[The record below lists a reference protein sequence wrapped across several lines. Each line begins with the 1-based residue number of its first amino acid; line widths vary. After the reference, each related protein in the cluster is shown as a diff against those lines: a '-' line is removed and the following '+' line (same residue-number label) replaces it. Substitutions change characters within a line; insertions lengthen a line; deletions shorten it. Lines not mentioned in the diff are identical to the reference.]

1 MRLLLHLNHPFSVHK
16 VLLTIR
22 KIVMTQSTSRKA
34 DLVYQ
39 LNDRPPLPQTVFA
52 ALQHLLAMFV
62 AVITPSLII
71 CQSLG
76 VPADQTNT
84 IISMSLFAS
93 GLSSFIQI
101 RTFGP
106 IGSGL
111 LSIQGTSFNFLGP
124 IIGAGLALKAG
135 GANIETMMAAIFG
148 TILVASFAEILLS
161 RVLQFAQRVITPLVS
176 GIVVTLIGLTLVQ
189 VGLISMGG
197 GYAAMAEGTFGS
209 LDKLAL
215 AGTVLAI
222 IVLLNRAH
230 NPYVRVA
237 SIVIAMLVGYV
248 MAYLM
253 GMVNTDNLAE
263 TQLIA
268 LPIPMQYGLG
278 FDWSLFIPLV
288 LIFLITALEAIGDIT
303 ATSEVSGEPVKGPVY
318 MKRIKG
324 GVLADGINS
333 ALAAVF
339 NSFPNSTFSQNN
351 GVILLTG
358 VASRYVGYFI
368 AGMLVLLGLFPG
380 VASFVQLIPEP
391 VLGGAT
397 IVMFGTIAAAG
408 VRIISRVDLDR
419 RAILIMALSFSMGL
433 GIAQKPEILQF
444 MPEFIKNLFSSG
456 VAAGGITAIL
466 LNLLLPEVRRD
477 ENAASVTETAQESN

>member
-1 MRLLLHLNHPFSVHK
+1 
-16 VLLTIR
+16 
-22 KIVMTQSTSRKA
+22 MTQPTSRKA

-39 LNDRPPLPQTVFA
+39 LNDRPPLPQTLFA

-135 GANIETMMAAIFG
+135 GADIETMMAAIFG
-148 TILVASFAEILLS
+148 TILVASSAEILLS

-197 GYAAMAEGTFGS
+197 GYAAMADGSFGS

-222 IVLLNRAH
+222 IVLLNRAR

-253 GMVNTDNLAE
+253 GMVNTDNLAQ

-303 ATSEVSGEPVKGPVY
+303 ATSEVSDEPVKGPVY

-324 GVLADGINS
+324 GVLADGLNS
-333 ALAAVF
+333 ALASVF

-456 VAAGGITAIL
+456 VAAGGITAIV

>member
-1 MRLLLHLNHPFSVHK
+1 
-16 VLLTIR
+16 
-22 KIVMTQSTSRKA
+22 
-34 DLVYQ
+34 
-39 LNDRPPLPQTVFA
+39 
-52 ALQHLLAMFV
+52 
-62 AVITPSLII
+62 
-71 CQSLG
+71 
-76 VPADQTNT
+76 
-84 IISMSLFAS
+84 MSLFAS

-135 GANIETMMAAIFG
+135 GADIETMMAAIFG
-148 TILVASFAEILLS
+148 TILVASSAEILLS
-161 RVLQFAQRVITPLVS
+161 RVLQFAQRIITPLVS

-197 GYAAMAEGTFGS
+197 GYAAMADGSFGS

-263 TQLIA
+263 TQFIA

-324 GVLADGINS
+324 GVLADGLNS

-456 VAAGGITAIL
+456 VAAGGITAIV

-477 ENAASVTETAQESN
+477 EDAASVAKTEAAQESN

>member
-1 MRLLLHLNHPFSVHK
+1 
-16 VLLTIR
+16 
-22 KIVMTQSTSRKA
+22 MTQPTSRKA

-39 LNDRPPLPQTVFA
+39 LNDRPPLPQTLFA

-135 GANIETMMAAIFG
+135 GADIETMMAAIFG
-148 TILVASFAEILLS
+148 TILVASSAEILLS

-197 GYAAMAEGTFGS
+197 GYAAMADGSFGS

-222 IVLLNRAH
+222 IVLLNRART
-230 NPYVRVA
+230 PYVRVA

-253 GMVNTDNLAE
+253 GMVNTDNLAQ

-324 GVLADGINS
+324 GVLADGLNS

-456 VAAGGITAIL
+456 VAAGGITAIV

>member
-1 MRLLLHLNHPFSVHK
+1 MIQP
-16 VLLTIR
+16 
-22 KIVMTQSTSRKA
+22 TSRKA

-39 LNDRPPLPQTVFA
+39 LNDRPPLPQTLFA

-135 GANIETMMAAIFG
+135 GADIETMMAAIFG
-148 TILVASFAEILLS
+148 TILVASSAEILLS
-161 RVLQFAQRVITPLVS
+161 RVLQFAQRIITPLVS

-253 GMVNTDNLAE
+253 GMVNTDNLAQ

-324 GVLADGINS
+324 GVLADGLNS

-456 VAAGGITAIL
+456 VAAGGITAIV

>member
-1 MRLLLHLNHPFSVHK
+1 MTTPNP
-16 VLLTIR
+16 TR
-22 KIVMTQSTSRKA
+22 KT
-34 DLVYQ
+34 DLIYQ
-39 LNDRPPLPQTVFA
+39 LNDRPPLPQTLFA

-71 CQSLG
+71 CQALG
-76 VPADQTNT
+76 VSAEQTNT

-93 GLSSFIQI
+93 GISSFIQI

-111 LSIQGTSFNFLGP
+111 LSVQGTSFNFLGP

-135 GANIETMMAAIFG
+135 GASVESMMAAIFG

-161 RVLQFAQRVITPLVS
+161 RVLEYARRIITPLVS
-176 GIVVTLIGLTLVQ
+176 GIVVTLIGLTLIQ
-189 VGLISMGG
+189 VGLVSMGG
-197 GYAAMAEGTFGS
+197 GYAALGDGTFGS

-215 AGTVLAI
+215 AGTVLGL
-222 IVLLNRAH
+222 IVLLNRAK

-248 MAYLM
+248 MAYLI
-253 GMVNTDNLAE
+253 GMVDTRQASSSSA
-263 TQLIA
+263 LIA
-268 LPIPMQYGLG
+268 LPIPMQFGLS

-324 GVLADGINS
+324 GVLADGLNS

-380 VASFVQLIPEP
+380 VAGFVQLIPEP

-444 MPEFIKNLFSSG
+444 MPEFIKSIFSSG
-456 VAAGGITAIL
+456 VAAGGITAIV
-466 LNLLLPEVRRD
+466 LNLLLPEKLQGEEEEKAHEPATVKR
-477 ENAASVTETAQESN
+477 

>member
-1 MRLLLHLNHPFSVHK
+1 
-16 VLLTIR
+16 
-22 KIVMTQSTSRKA
+22 MTQPTSRKA

-39 LNDRPPLPQTVFA
+39 LNDRPPLPQTLFA

-135 GANIETMMAAIFG
+135 GADIETMMAAIFG
-148 TILVASFAEILLS
+148 TILVASSAEILLS
-161 RVLQFAQRVITPLVS
+161 RVLQFAQHIITPLVS

-197 GYAAMAEGTFGS
+197 GYAAMADGSFGS

-253 GMVNTDNLAE
+253 GMVNTDNLAQ

-324 GVLADGINS
+324 GVLADGLNS

-456 VAAGGITAIL
+456 VAAGGITAIV

-477 ENAASVTETAQESN
+477 ENAASVTDTAQESN

>member
-1 MRLLLHLNHPFSVHK
+1 MTTPNP
-16 VLLTIR
+16 TR
-22 KIVMTQSTSRKA
+22 KT
-34 DLVYQ
+34 DLIYQ
-39 LNDRPPLPQTVFA
+39 LNDRPPLPQTLFA

-71 CQSLG
+71 CQALG
-76 VPADQTNT
+76 VSAEQTNT

-93 GLSSFIQI
+93 GISSFIQI

-111 LSIQGTSFNFLGP
+111 LSVQGTSFNFLGP

-135 GANIETMMAAIFG
+135 GASVESMMAAIFG

-161 RVLQFAQRVITPLVS
+161 RVLEYARRIITPLVS
-176 GIVVTLIGLTLVQ
+176 GIVVTLIGLTLIQ
-189 VGLISMGG
+189 VGLVSMGG
-197 GYAAMAEGTFGS
+197 GYAALGDGTFGS

-215 AGTVLAI
+215 AGTVLGL
-222 IVLLNRAH
+222 IVLLNRAK

-248 MAYLM
+248 MAYFM
-253 GMVNTDNLAE
+253 GMVDTRQASSSSALV
-263 TQLIA
+263 A
-268 LPIPMQYGLG
+268 LPIPMQFGLS

-303 ATSEVSGEPVKGPVY
+303 ATSEVSGEPVKGPLY

-324 GVLADGINS
+324 GVLADGLNS
-333 ALAAVF
+333 AIAAVF

-444 MPEFIKNLFSSG
+444 MPEFIKSIFSSG
-456 VAAGGITAIL
+456 VAAGGITAIV
-466 LNLLLPEVRRD
+466 LNLLLPEKLQD
-477 ENAASVTETAQESN
+477 EQEEKAHEPAMVKR

>member
-1 MRLLLHLNHPFSVHK
+1 
-16 VLLTIR
+16 
-22 KIVMTQSTSRKA
+22 MTQPTSRKA

-39 LNDRPPLPQTVFA
+39 LNDRPPLPQTLFA

-135 GANIETMMAAIFG
+135 GADIETMMAAIFG
-148 TILVASFAEILLS
+148 TILVASSAEILLS
-161 RVLQFAQRVITPLVS
+161 RVLQFAQRIITPLVS

-197 GYAAMAEGTFGS
+197 GYAAMADGSFGS

-263 TQLIA
+263 TQFIA

-324 GVLADGINS
+324 GVLADGLNS

-456 VAAGGITAIL
+456 VAAGGITAIV
-466 LNLLLPEVRRD
+466 LNLLLPEIRRD
-477 ENAASVTETAQESN
+477 ENAASVTDTAQESN

>member
-1 MRLLLHLNHPFSVHK
+1 
-16 VLLTIR
+16 
-22 KIVMTQSTSRKA
+22 MTQPTSRKA

-39 LNDRPPLPQTVFA
+39 LNERPPLPQTLFA

-71 CQSLG
+71 CQSLC

-135 GANIETMMAAIFG
+135 GADIETMMAAIFG
-148 TILVASFAEILLS
+148 TILVASSAEILLS
-161 RVLQFAQRVITPLVS
+161 RVLQFAQRIITPLVS

-197 GYAAMAEGTFGS
+197 GYAAMADGSFGS

-263 TQLIA
+263 TQFIA

-324 GVLADGINS
+324 GVLADGLNS

-339 NSFPNSTFSQNN
+339 NSFPNTPFSQNN

-456 VAAGGITAIL
+456 VAAGGITAIV

-477 ENAASVTETAQESN
+477 EDAASVAKTEAAQESN

>member
-1 MRLLLHLNHPFSVHK
+1 M
-16 VLLTIR
+16 
-22 KIVMTQSTSRKA
+22 
-34 DLVYQ
+34 
-39 LNDRPPLPQTVFA
+39 
-52 ALQHLLAMFV
+52 
-62 AVITPSLII
+62 
-71 CQSLG
+71 
-76 VPADQTNT
+76 
-84 IISMSLFAS
+84 
-93 GLSSFIQI
+93 
-101 RTFGP
+101 
-106 IGSGL
+106 
-111 LSIQGTSFNFLGP
+111 
-124 IIGAGLALKAG
+124 
-135 GANIETMMAAIFG
+135 
-148 TILVASFAEILLS
+148 
-161 RVLQFAQRVITPLVS
+161 LQFAQRVISPLVS

-197 GYAAMAEGTFGS
+197 GYAAMADRSFGS

-230 NPYVRVA
+230 NPYVRAA

-268 LPIPMQYGLG
+268 QPIPMQYGLG
-278 FDWSLFIPLV
+278 FDWSLFITLV

-303 ATSEVSGEPVKGPVY
+303 ATSEVSGEPVKGPMY
-318 MKRIKG
+318 MNRIKG
-324 GVLADGINS
+324 GVLADGLNS

-380 VASFVQLIPEP
+380 VASFVQVIPEP
-391 VLGGAT
+391 VQGGAT

-408 VRIISRVDLDR
+408 VRIISRRFGSPRDSDHG
-419 RAILIMALSFSMGL
+419 ALLLNGF
-433 GIAQKPEILQF
+433 GIAPTQKFCSLCR
-444 MPEFIKNLFSSG
+444 
-456 VAAGGITAIL
+456 
-466 LNLLLPEVRRD
+466 NLLRICSLQV
-477 ENAASVTETAQESN
+477 

>member
-1 MRLLLHLNHPFSVHK
+1 MRK

-22 KIVMTQSTSRKA
+22 KIAMTQPTSRKA

-39 LNDRPPLPQTVFA
+39 LNDRPPLPQTLFA

-135 GANIETMMAAIFG
+135 GADIETMMAAIFG
-148 TILVASFAEILLS
+148 TILVASSAEILLS

-197 GYAAMAEGTFGS
+197 GYAAMADGSFGS

-253 GMVNTDNLAE
+253 GMVNTDNLAQ

-324 GVLADGINS
+324 GVLADGLNS

-456 VAAGGITAIL
+456 VAAGGITAIV

-477 ENAASVTETAQESN
+477 EDAASVAKTEAAQESN

>member
-1 MRLLLHLNHPFSVHK
+1 MTTPNP
-16 VLLTIR
+16 TR
-22 KIVMTQSTSRKA
+22 KT
-34 DLVYQ
+34 DLIYQ
-39 LNDRPPLPQTVFA
+39 LNDRPPLPQTLFA

-71 CQSLG
+71 CQALG
-76 VPADQTNT
+76 VSAEQTNT

-93 GLSSFIQI
+93 GISSFIQI

-111 LSIQGTSFNFLGP
+111 LSVQGTSFNFLGP

-135 GANIETMMAAIFG
+135 GASVESMMAAIFG

-161 RVLQFAQRVITPLVS
+161 RVLEYARRIITPLVS
-176 GIVVTLIGLTLVQ
+176 GIVVTLIGLTLIQ
-189 VGLISMGG
+189 VGLVSMGG
-197 GYAAMAEGTFGS
+197 GYAALGDGTFGS

-215 AGTVLAI
+215 AGTVLGL
-222 IVLLNRAH
+222 IVLLNRAK

-248 MAYLM
+248 MAYFM
-253 GMVNTDNLAE
+253 GMVDTRQASSSSALV
-263 TQLIA
+263 A
-268 LPIPMQYGLG
+268 LPIPMQFGLS

-324 GVLADGINS
+324 GVLADGLNS
-333 ALAAVF
+333 AIAAVF

-368 AGMLVLLGLFPG
+368 AGMLVLLGLFPV

-444 MPEFIKNLFSSG
+444 MPEFIKSIFSSG
-456 VAAGGITAIL
+456 VAAGGITAIV
-466 LNLLLPEVRRD
+466 LNLLLPEKLQD
-477 ENAASVTETAQESN
+477 EEEEKAHEPAMAKR

>member
-1 MRLLLHLNHPFSVHK
+1 MTTPNPMRK
-16 VLLTIR
+16 T
-22 KIVMTQSTSRKA
+22 
-34 DLVYQ
+34 DLIYQ
-39 LNDRPPLPQTVFA
+39 LNDRPPLPQTLFA

-71 CQSLG
+71 CQALG
-76 VPADQTNT
+76 VSAEQTNT

-93 GLSSFIQI
+93 GISSFIQI

-111 LSIQGTSFNFLGP
+111 LSVQGTSFNFLGP

-135 GANIETMMAAIFG
+135 GANVESMMAAIFG

-161 RVLQFAQRVITPLVS
+161 RVLEYARRIITPLVS
-176 GIVVTLIGLTLVQ
+176 GIVVTLIGLTLIQ
-189 VGLISMGG
+189 VGLVSMGG
-197 GYAAMAEGTFGS
+197 GYAALGDGTFGS

-215 AGTVLAI
+215 AGTVLGL
-222 IVLLNRAH
+222 IVLLNRAK

-248 MAYLM
+248 MAYFM
-253 GMVNTDNLAE
+253 GMVDTRQASSSSA
-263 TQLIA
+263 LIA
-268 LPIPMQYGLG
+268 LPIPMQFGLS

-324 GVLADGINS
+324 GVLADGLNS

-380 VASFVQLIPEP
+380 VAGFVQLIPEP

-408 VRIISRVDLDR
+408 VRIISRVNLDR

-444 MPEFIKNLFSSG
+444 MPEFIKSIFSSG
-456 VAAGGITAIL
+456 VAAGGITAIV
-466 LNLLLPEVRRD
+466 LNLLLPEKLQD
-477 ENAASVTETAQESN
+477 EEEEKAHEPATVKR

>member
-1 MRLLLHLNHPFSVHK
+1 MTSENAA
-16 VLLTIR
+16 R
-22 KIVMTQSTSRKA
+22 KS

-39 LNDRPPLPQTVFA
+39 LNDKPPLPHTLFA

-76 VPADQTNT
+76 VPAAETNT

-93 GLSSFIQI
+93 GVSSFIQI
-101 RTFGP
+101 RTIGP

-135 GANIETMMAAIFG
+135 GADIQTMMAAIFG
-148 TILVASFAEILLS
+148 TILVASSAEILLS
-161 RVLQFAQRVITPLVS
+161 RVLEFAQRVITPLVS
-176 GIVVTLIGLTLVQ
+176 GIVVTLIGLTLIQ
-189 VGLISMGG
+189 VGLVSMGG
-197 GYAAMAEGTFGS
+197 GYSAMGDGTFGS

-230 NPYVRVA
+230 NPYIRVA
-237 SIVIAMLVGYV
+237 SIVIAMLVGV
-248 MAYLM
+248 ALAYFM
-253 GMVNTDNLAE
+253 GMVDTSKMSE
-263 TQLIA
+263 TALIA
-268 LPIPMQYGLG
+268 LPVPMQYGLS

-324 GVLADGINS
+324 GVLADGLNS
-333 ALAAVF
+333 AIAAVF

-408 VRIISRVDLDR
+408 IRIIARVDLDR

-444 MPEFIKNLFSSG
+444 MPDFVKSIFSTG

-466 LNLLLPEVRRD
+466 LNLLLPETKPARK
-477 ENAASVTETAQESN
+477 EQPEQELEQALDS

>member
-1 MRLLLHLNHPFSVHK
+1 
-16 VLLTIR
+16 
-22 KIVMTQSTSRKA
+22 MTQPTSRKA

-39 LNDRPPLPQTVFA
+39 LNDRPPLPQTIFA

-135 GANIETMMAAIFG
+135 GADIETMMAAIFG
-148 TILVASFAEILLS
+148 TILVASSAEILLS

-197 GYAAMAEGTFGS
+197 GYAAMADGSFGS

-324 GVLADGINS
+324 GVLADGLNS

-456 VAAGGITAIL
+456 VAAGGITAIV
-466 LNLLLPEVRRD
+466 LNLLLPEVRID
-477 ENAASVTETAQESN
+477 GNAASVTDTAQESN

>member
-1 MRLLLHLNHPFSVHK
+1 MRK

-22 KIVMTQSTSRKA
+22 KIAMTQPTSRKA

-39 LNDRPPLPQTVFA
+39 LNDRPPLPQTLFA

-135 GANIETMMAAIFG
+135 GADIETMMAAIFG
-148 TILVASFAEILLS
+148 TILVASSAEILLS
-161 RVLQFAQRVITPLVS
+161 RALQFAQRIITPLVS

-197 GYAAMAEGTFGS
+197 GYAAMADGSFGS

-253 GMVNTDNLAE
+253 GMVNTDNLAQ

-303 ATSEVSGEPVKGPVY
+303 ATSEVSGEPVKGPMY

-324 GVLADGINS
+324 GVLADGLNS

-456 VAAGGITAIL
+456 VAAGGITAIV
-466 LNLLLPEVRRD
+466 LNLLLPEIRRD

>member
-1 MRLLLHLNHPFSVHK
+1 
-16 VLLTIR
+16 
-22 KIVMTQSTSRKA
+22 MTQPTSRKA

-39 LNDRPPLPQTVFA
+39 LNDRPPLPQTLFA

-135 GANIETMMAAIFG
+135 GADIETMMAAIFG
-148 TILVASFAEILLS
+148 TILVASSAEILLS
-161 RVLQFAQRVITPLVS
+161 RVLQFAQRIITPLVS

-197 GYAAMAEGTFGS
+197 GYASMADGSFGS

-253 GMVNTDNLAE
+253 GMVNTDNLAP

-324 GVLADGINS
+324 GVLADGLNS

-456 VAAGGITAIL
+456 VAAGGITAIV
-466 LNLLLPEVRRD
+466 LNLLLPEIRRD
-477 ENAASVTETAQESN
+477 ENTASVTETAQESN

>member
-1 MRLLLHLNHPFSVHK
+1 
-16 VLLTIR
+16 
-22 KIVMTQSTSRKA
+22 MTQPTSRKA

-39 LNDRPPLPQTVFA
+39 LNDRPPLPQTLFA

-135 GANIETMMAAIFG
+135 GADIETMMAAIFG
-148 TILVASFAEILLS
+148 TILVASSAEILLS

-197 GYAAMAEGTFGS
+197 GYASMADGSFGS

-253 GMVNTDNLAE
+253 GMVNTDNLAQ

-324 GVLADGINS
+324 GVLADGLNS

-456 VAAGGITAIL
+456 VAAGGITAIV

-477 ENAASVTETAQESN
+477 EDAASVAKTEAAQESN

>member
-1 MRLLLHLNHPFSVHK
+1 MRLARQ
-16 VLLTIR
+16 T
-22 KIVMTQSTSRKA
+22 MTTSNRSSE
-34 DLVYQ
+34 LVYQ
-39 LNDRPPLPQTVFA
+39 LNDRPPLPQTIFA

-93 GLSSFIQI
+93 GVSSFIQI

-111 LSIQGTSFNFLGP
+111 LSVQGTSFNFLGP
-124 IIGAGLALKAG
+124 IIGAGLSLKAG
-135 GANIETMMAAIFG
+135 GADISTMMAAIFG
-148 TILVASFAEILLS
+148 TILVASFAEIFLS
-161 RVLQFAQRVITPLVS
+161 RVLEHARRIITPLVS
-176 GIVVTLIGLTLVQ
+176 GIVVTLIGLTLIQ
-189 VGLISMGG
+189 VGLVSMGG
-197 GYAAMAEGTFGS
+197 GYAALNEGTFGS

-215 AGTVLAI
+215 AGTVLGL
-222 IVLLNRAH
+222 IVILNRSK
-230 NPYVRVA
+230 NPYIRVA
-237 SIVIAMLVGYV
+237 SIVIAMLVGYI
-248 MAYLM
+248 MAYFM
-253 GMVNTDNLAE
+253 GMVDTS
-263 TQLIA
+263 QLGTTEIVA
-268 LPIPMQYGLG
+268 LPVPMQYGLS

-288 LIFLITALEAIGDIT
+288 LIFFITALEAIGDIT

-324 GVLADGINS
+324 GVLADGLNS
-333 ALAAVF
+333 AIAAVF

-351 GVILLTG
+351 GIIMLTG

-368 AGMLVLLGLFPG
+368 SGMLVILGLFPG

-408 VRIISRVDLDR
+408 VRIISRVELDR

-444 MPEFIKNLFSSG
+444 MPEFIKSIFSTG
-456 VAAGGITAIL
+456 VAAGGITAII
-466 LNLLLPEVRRD
+466 LNLLLPEKLED
-477 ENAASVTETAQESN
+477 EDELPQEVKES

>member
-1 MRLLLHLNHPFSVHK
+1 MRK

-22 KIVMTQSTSRKA
+22 KIAMTQPTSRKA

-39 LNDRPPLPQTVFA
+39 LNDRPPLPQTLFA

-135 GANIETMMAAIFG
+135 GADIETMMAAIFG
-148 TILVASFAEILLS
+148 TILVASSAEILLS

-197 GYAAMAEGTFGS
+197 GYAAMADGSFGS

-222 IVLLNRAH
+222 IVLLNRAR

-253 GMVNTDNLAE
+253 GMVNTDNLAQ

-303 ATSEVSGEPVKGPVY
+303 ATSEVSDEPVKGPVY

-324 GVLADGINS
+324 GVLADGLNS

-339 NSFPNSTFSQNN
+339 NNFPNSTFSQNN

-456 VAAGGITAIL
+456 VAAGGITAIV

>member
-1 MRLLLHLNHPFSVHK
+1 
-16 VLLTIR
+16 
-22 KIVMTQSTSRKA
+22 MTQPTSRKA

-39 LNDRPPLPQTVFA
+39 LNDRPPLPQTLFA

-148 TILVASFAEILLS
+148 TILVASSAEILLS

-197 GYAAMAEGTFGS
+197 GYAAMADGSFGS

-253 GMVNTDNLAE
+253 GMVNTDNLAQ

-324 GVLADGINS
+324 GVLADGLNS

-456 VAAGGITAIL
+456 VAAGGITAIV

-477 ENAASVTETAQESN
+477 ENAASVTETAQEPN

>member
-1 MRLLLHLNHPFSVHK
+1 M
-16 VLLTIR
+16 TIR
-22 KIVMTQSTSRKA
+22 KIAMIQPTSRKA

-39 LNDRPPLPQTVFA
+39 LNDRPPLPQTLFA

-135 GANIETMMAAIFG
+135 GADIETMMAAIFG
-148 TILVASFAEILLS
+148 TILVASSAEILLS

-197 GYAAMAEGTFGS
+197 GYAAMADGSFGS

-253 GMVNTDNLAE
+253 GMVNTDNLAQ

-324 GVLADGINS
+324 GVLADGLNS

-456 VAAGGITAIL
+456 VAAGGITAIV

>member
-1 MRLLLHLNHPFSVHK
+1 MSHQHDTRPSEL
-16 VLLTIR
+16 I
-22 KIVMTQSTSRKA
+22 
-34 DLVYQ
+34 YQ
-39 LNDRPPLPQTVFA
+39 LNERPPLPQTLFA
-52 ALQHLLAMFV
+52 AIQHLLAMFV

-71 CQSLG
+71 CQALG

-135 GANIETMMAAIFG
+135 GADIATMMAAIFG

-161 RVLQFAQRVITPLVS
+161 RVLQFAQRIITPLVS

-189 VGLISMGG
+189 VGLVSIGG
-197 GYAAMAEGTFGS
+197 GYSALSDGSFGS

-215 AGTVLAI
+215 AGTVLAL
-222 IVLLNRAH
+222 IVILNRAR
-230 NPYVRVA
+230 NPYIRVA
-237 SIVIAMLVGYV
+237 SIVIAMLVGYI
-248 MAYLM
+248 MAYLL
-253 GMVNTDNLAE
+253 GMVDT
-263 TQLIA
+263 TQRPQSSLIA
-268 LPIPMQYGLG
+268 LPIPMQYGLS

-333 ALAAVF
+333 ALAALL

-368 AGMLVLLGLFPG
+368 AAMLMLLGLFPG

-408 VRIISRVDLDR
+408 VRIISRVELDR

-444 MPEFIKNLFSSG
+444 MPEIIKSIFSSG

-466 LNLLLPEVRRD
+466 LNLLLPEHSTRQ
-477 ENAASVTETAQESN
+477 ESETTVTEQA

>member
-1 MRLLLHLNHPFSVHK
+1 
-16 VLLTIR
+16 
-22 KIVMTQSTSRKA
+22 MTQPTSRKA

-39 LNDRPPLPQTVFA
+39 LNDRPPLPQTLFA

-135 GANIETMMAAIFG
+135 GADIETMMAAIFG
-148 TILVASFAEILLS
+148 TILVASSAEILLS

-197 GYAAMAEGTFGS
+197 GYAAMADGSFGS

-222 IVLLNRAH
+222 IVLLNRAR

-253 GMVNTDNLAE
+253 GMVNTDNLAQ

-303 ATSEVSGEPVKGPVY
+303 ATSEVSDEPVKGPVY

-324 GVLADGINS
+324 GVLADGLNS

-456 VAAGGITAIL
+456 VAAGGITAIV

>member
-1 MRLLLHLNHPFSVHK
+1 MTTPNP
-16 VLLTIR
+16 TR
-22 KIVMTQSTSRKA
+22 KT
-34 DLVYQ
+34 DLIYQ
-39 LNDRPPLPQTVFA
+39 LNDRPPLPQTLFA

-71 CQSLG
+71 CQALG
-76 VPADQTNT
+76 VSAEQTNT

-93 GLSSFIQI
+93 GISSFIQI

-111 LSIQGTSFNFLGP
+111 LSVQGTSFNFLGP

-135 GANIETMMAAIFG
+135 GASVESMMAAIFG

-161 RVLQFAQRVITPLVS
+161 RVLEYARRIITPLVS
-176 GIVVTLIGLTLVQ
+176 GIVVTLIGLTLIQ
-189 VGLISMGG
+189 VGLVSMGG
-197 GYAAMAEGTFGS
+197 GYAALGDGTFGS

-215 AGTVLAI
+215 AGTVLGL
-222 IVLLNRAH
+222 IVLLNRAK

-248 MAYLM
+248 MAYFM
-253 GMVNTDNLAE
+253 GMVDTRQASSSS
-263 TQLIA
+263 A
-268 LPIPMQYGLG
+268 LVALLIPMQFGLS

-324 GVLADGINS
+324 GVLADGLNS
-333 ALAAVF
+333 AIAAVF

-444 MPEFIKNLFSSG
+444 MPEFIKSIFSSG
-456 VAAGGITAIL
+456 VAAGGITAIV
-466 LNLLLPEVRRD
+466 LNLLLPEKLQD
-477 ENAASVTETAQESN
+477 EEEEKAHEPAMAKR

>member
-1 MRLLLHLNHPFSVHK
+1 MCK

-22 KIVMTQSTSRKA
+22 KIAMTQPTSRKA

-39 LNDRPPLPQTVFA
+39 LNDRPPLPQTIFA

-135 GANIETMMAAIFG
+135 GADIETMMAAIFG
-148 TILVASFAEILLS
+148 TILVASSAEILLS
-161 RVLQFAQRVITPLVS
+161 RVLQFAQRIITPLVS

-197 GYAAMAEGTFGS
+197 GYAAMADGSFGS

-253 GMVNTDNLAE
+253 GMVNTDNLAQ

-303 ATSEVSGEPVKGPVY
+303 ATSEVSGEPVKGPMY

-324 GVLADGINS
+324 GVLADGLNS

-456 VAAGGITAIL
+456 VAAGGITAIV

>member
-1 MRLLLHLNHPFSVHK
+1 MRK

-22 KIVMTQSTSRKA
+22 KIAMTQPTSRKA

-39 LNDRPPLPQTVFA
+39 LNDRPPLPQTIFA

-135 GANIETMMAAIFG
+135 GADIETMMAAIFG
-148 TILVASFAEILLS
+148 TILVASSAEILLS

-197 GYAAMAEGTFGS
+197 GYAAMADGSFGS

-324 GVLADGINS
+324 GVLADGLNS

-456 VAAGGITAIL
+456 VAAGGITAIV

>member
-1 MRLLLHLNHPFSVHK
+1 MTTPNP
-16 VLLTIR
+16 TR
-22 KIVMTQSTSRKA
+22 KT
-34 DLVYQ
+34 DLIYQ
-39 LNDRPPLPQTVFA
+39 LNDRPPLPQTLFA

-71 CQSLG
+71 CQALG
-76 VPADQTNT
+76 VSAEQTNT

-93 GLSSFIQI
+93 GISSFIQI

-111 LSIQGTSFNFLGP
+111 LSVQGTSFNFLGP

-135 GANIETMMAAIFG
+135 GASVESMMAAIFG

-161 RVLQFAQRVITPLVS
+161 RVLEYARRIITPLVS
-176 GIVVTLIGLTLVQ
+176 GIVVTLIGLTLIQ
-189 VGLISMGG
+189 VGLVSMGG
-197 GYAAMAEGTFGS
+197 GYAALGDGTFGS

-215 AGTVLAI
+215 AGTVLGL
-222 IVLLNRAH
+222 IVLLNRAK

-248 MAYLM
+248 MAYFM
-253 GMVNTDNLAE
+253 GMVDTRQASRSSALV
-263 TQLIA
+263 A
-268 LPIPMQYGLG
+268 LPIPMQFGLS

-324 GVLADGINS
+324 GVLADGLNS
-333 ALAAVF
+333 AIAAVF

-444 MPEFIKNLFSSG
+444 MPEFIKSIFSSG
-456 VAAGGITAIL
+456 VAAGGITAIV
-466 LNLLLPEVRRD
+466 LNLLLPEKLQD
-477 ENAASVTETAQESN
+477 EQEEKAHEPAMVKR

>member
-1 MRLLLHLNHPFSVHK
+1 MRK

-22 KIVMTQSTSRKA
+22 KIAMTQPTSRKA

-39 LNDRPPLPQTVFA
+39 LNDRPPLPQTLFA

-135 GANIETMMAAIFG
+135 GADIETMMAAIFG
-148 TILVASFAEILLS
+148 TILVASSAEILLS
-161 RVLQFAQRVITPLVS
+161 RVLQFAQRIITPLVS

-197 GYAAMAEGTFGS
+197 GYASMADGSFGS

-253 GMVNTDNLAE
+253 GMVNTDNLAQ

-324 GVLADGINS
+324 GVLADGLNS

-408 VRIISRVDLDR
+408 VRIISRIDLDR

-456 VAAGGITAIL
+456 VAAGGITAIV

-477 ENAASVTETAQESN
+477 EDAASVAKTEAAQESN

>member
-1 MRLLLHLNHPFSVHK
+1 
-16 VLLTIR
+16 
-22 KIVMTQSTSRKA
+22 MTQPTSRKA

-39 LNDRPPLPQTVFA
+39 LNDRPPLPQTLFA

-71 CQSLG
+71 CRSLG

-135 GANIETMMAAIFG
+135 GADIETMMAAIFG
-148 TILVASFAEILLS
+148 TILVASSAEILLS
-161 RVLQFAQRVITPLVS
+161 RVLQFAQRIITPLVS

-197 GYAAMAEGTFGS
+197 GYAAMADGSFGS

-263 TQLIA
+263 TQFIA

-324 GVLADGINS
+324 GVLADGLNS

-456 VAAGGITAIL
+456 VAAGGITAIV

-477 ENAASVTETAQESN
+477 EDAASVAKTEAAQESN

>member
-1 MRLLLHLNHPFSVHK
+1 MRK

-22 KIVMTQSTSRKA
+22 KIAMTQPTSRKA

-39 LNDRPPLPQTVFA
+39 LNDRPPLPQTLFA

-135 GANIETMMAAIFG
+135 GADIETMMAAIFG
-148 TILVASFAEILLS
+148 TILVASSAEILLS
-161 RVLQFAQRVITPLVS
+161 RVLQFAQRIITPLVS

-197 GYAAMAEGTFGS
+197 GYAAMADGSFGS

-253 GMVNTDNLAE
+253 GMVNTDNLAQ

-278 FDWSLFIPLV
+278 FDWSLFIPLL

-324 GVLADGINS
+324 GVLADGLNS

-456 VAAGGITAIL
+456 VAAGGITAIV
-466 LNLLLPEVRRD
+466 LNLLLPEVRID
-477 ENAASVTETAQESN
+477 ENAASVTDTAQESN

>member
-1 MRLLLHLNHPFSVHK
+1 MTTPNPMRK
-16 VLLTIR
+16 T
-22 KIVMTQSTSRKA
+22 
-34 DLVYQ
+34 DLIYQ
-39 LNDRPPLPQTVFA
+39 LNDRPPLPQTLFA

-71 CQSLG
+71 CQALG
-76 VPADQTNT
+76 VSAEQTNT

-93 GLSSFIQI
+93 GISSFIQI

-111 LSIQGTSFNFLGP
+111 LSVQGTSFNFLGP

-135 GANIETMMAAIFG
+135 GASVESMMAAIFG

-161 RVLQFAQRVITPLVS
+161 RVLEYARRIITPLVS
-176 GIVVTLIGLTLVQ
+176 GIVVTLIGLTLIQ
-189 VGLISMGG
+189 VGLVSMGG
-197 GYAAMAEGTFGS
+197 GYAALGDGTFGS

-215 AGTVLAI
+215 AGTVLGL
-222 IVLLNRAH
+222 IVLLNRAK

-248 MAYLM
+248 MAYFM
-253 GMVNTDNLAE
+253 GMVDTRQASSSSA
-263 TQLIA
+263 LIA
-268 LPIPMQYGLG
+268 FPIPMQFGLS
-278 FDWSLFIPLV
+278 FDWSLFIQLV

-324 GVLADGINS
+324 GVLADGLNS

-380 VASFVQLIPEP
+380 VAGFVQLIPEP

-444 MPEFIKNLFSSG
+444 MPEFIKSIFSSG
-456 VAAGGITAIL
+456 VAAGGITAIV
-466 LNLLLPEVRRD
+466 LNLLLPEKLQGEEEEKAHEPATVKR
-477 ENAASVTETAQESN
+477 

>member
-1 MRLLLHLNHPFSVHK
+1 MRK

-22 KIVMTQSTSRKA
+22 KIAMTQPTSRKA

-39 LNDRPPLPQTVFA
+39 LNDRPPLPQTLFA

-135 GANIETMMAAIFG
+135 GADIETMMAAIFG
-148 TILVASFAEILLS
+148 TILVASSAEILLS

-197 GYAAMAEGTFGS
+197 GYAAMADGSFGS

-253 GMVNTDNLAE
+253 GMVNTDNLAQ

-324 GVLADGINS
+324 GVLADGLNS

-456 VAAGGITAIL
+456 VAAGGITAIV
-466 LNLLLPEVRRD
+466 LNLLLPEVRLD

>member
-1 MRLLLHLNHPFSVHK
+1 MTTPNP
-16 VLLTIR
+16 TR
-22 KIVMTQSTSRKA
+22 KT
-34 DLVYQ
+34 DLIYQ
-39 LNDRPPLPQTVFA
+39 LNDRPPLPQTLFA

-71 CQSLG
+71 CQALG
-76 VPADQTNT
+76 VSAEQTNT

-93 GLSSFIQI
+93 GISSFIQI

-111 LSIQGTSFNFLGP
+111 LSVQGTSFNFLGP

-135 GANIETMMAAIFG
+135 GASVESMMAAIFG

-161 RVLQFAQRVITPLVS
+161 RVLEYARRIITPLVS
-176 GIVVTLIGLTLVQ
+176 GIVVTLIGLTLIQ
-189 VGLISMGG
+189 VGLVSMGG
-197 GYAAMAEGTFGS
+197 GYAALGDGTFGS

-215 AGTVLAI
+215 AGTVLGL
-222 IVLLNRAH
+222 IVLLNRAK

-248 MAYLM
+248 MAYFM
-253 GMVNTDNLAE
+253 GMVDTRQASSSSA
-263 TQLIA
+263 LIA
-268 LPIPMQYGLG
+268 FPIPMQFGLS

-324 GVLADGINS
+324 GVLADGLNS

-380 VASFVQLIPEP
+380 VAGFVQLIPEP

-444 MPEFIKNLFSSG
+444 MPEFIKSIFSSG
-456 VAAGGITAIL
+456 VAAGGITAIV
-466 LNLLLPEVRRD
+466 LNLLLPEKLQGEEEEKAHEPATVKR
-477 ENAASVTETAQESN
+477 